1 VCIYGFSVFINE
13 LVGNL
18 NPTHHNL
25 TFMKLEKIIIKNF
38 RRISEA
44 EITLESS
51 SFLIGPN
58 NSGKT
63 SVIDA
68 IDALLSLKSEK
79 VTEADFRQMDNGT
92 RSDTLELTGV
102 FSNIADEISQSRG
115 FKGRVING
123 KFTYKKTYKLSS
135 VGKPRIESF
144 TFPYKLKDAFLAV
157 KKVQELLDLGLSQE
171 IIEDR
176 LDKYGP
182 EDKLKNN
189 WEKDFIEVLDF
200 EIEKDPI
207 AEENP
212 GGFPSNV
219 NSKLPRVIRI
229 PSLVNTTD
237 LDGNGKGL
245 LSECLSLLF
254 DDLLSQTPLANE
266 IQERLTELETQ
277 MNPATEGSLIKQLT
291 VDINQIIAS
300 VFPSCGIE
308 IKPNLQNLSDI
319 LKPKYE
325 VSLFSNVKT
334 RIDKQGTGLIRT
346 TAFAMLRYHSNLK
359 VQRQIETRP
368 ILVAFEEPEIYLHPS
383 AANLLRDTIYS
394 LGSTDQIICNTH
406 SPWMIDLTQEPLS
419 LTKMLIVAD
428 NSVSCKNYG
437 LTSSYSKLPP
447 DDRLRVKMLQLFDD
461 EISRVF
467 FAERIVIV
475 EGDTEILAIK
485 NTLKIIPE
493 LIRKEILFKS
503 QVIRARGK
511 ASIISL
517 VKYLQ
522 DLQIYPYVLH
532 DRDQGTEGATV
543 FNNPIS
549 AAVNDP
555 TRLIL
560 NHENVEDS
568 LGYVAPS
575 KDKPFKAFTVTNNW
589 TSVADIPA
597 EWKAK
602 FEFIFGVSL

>member
-1 VCIYGFSVFINE
+1 
-13 LVGNL
+13 
-18 NPTHHNL
+18 
-25 TFMKLEKIIIKNF
+25 MKLEKIIIKNF
-38 RRISEA
+38 RRISIA
-44 EITLESS
+44 EITLASS

-79 VTEADFRQMDNGT
+79 VTEADFRQMDDGT
-92 RSDTLELTGV
+92 RADTLELTGV
-102 FSNIADEISQSRG
+102 FTNISDEISQSRG

-123 KFTYKKTYKLSS
+123 NFTYKKTYKLNT
-135 VGKPRIESF
+135 VGKPKIESF
-144 TFPYKLKDAFLAV
+144 TFPYKLKEAFSGA
-157 KKVQELLDLGLSQE
+157 KKIQDLLDLGITTE
-171 IIEDR
+171 IIMDR
-176 LDKYGP
+176 LNKNGP
-182 EDKLKNN
+182 DEKLGKN

-200 EIEKDPI
+200 EINQEPI

-212 GGFPSNV
+212 GGFPPNV
-219 NSKLPRVIRI
+219 NSKLPRIIRI
-229 PSLVNTTD
+229 PSLVSTSD
-237 LDGNGKGL
+237 FDGNSKGL

-254 DDLLSQTPLANE
+254 DDLLSQNLLANE
-266 IQERLTELETQ
+266 IQDRLTELETQ

-291 VDINQIIAS
+291 IDINQIIAS

-334 RIDKQGTGLIRT
+334 KIDKQGTGLIRT

-359 VQRQIETRP
+359 VQKQLETRP

-419 LTKMLIVAD
+419 LTKMINLID
-428 NSVSCKNYG
+428 NTVTCKNYG
-437 LTSSYSKLPP
+437 LTSSFAKLPAE
-447 DDRLRVKMLQLFDD
+447 DKLRVKMLQLFDD

-467 FAERIVIV
+467 FADRIVIV

-493 LIRKEILFKS
+493 PIRKDILFKS

-522 DLQIYPYVLH
+522 DLEIYPYVMH
-532 DRDQGTEGATV
+532 DRDQGTPGAEV

-549 AAVNDP
+549 VAVNDA
-555 TRLIL
+555 TRLTL
-560 NHENVEDS
+560 NCENVEDT

-575 KDKPFKAFTVTNNW
+575 VDKPFKAFTITNSWVTI
-589 TSVADIPA
+589 ADIPT

-602 FEFIFGVSL
+602 FEFVFGVTL

>member
-1 VCIYGFSVFINE
+1 
-13 LVGNL
+13 
-18 NPTHHNL
+18 
-25 TFMKLEKIIIKNF
+25 MKLDKIIIKNF

-44 EITLESS
+44 EITLASS

-79 VTEADFRQMDNGT
+79 VTEADFRQMDDGS
-92 RSDTLELTGV
+92 RADTLELTGV
-102 FSNIADEISQSRG
+102 FSNISDEISQSRG

-123 KFTYKKTYKLSS
+123 NFTYKKTYKLSA
-135 VGKPRIESF
+135 VGRPKIESF
-144 TFPYKLKDAFLAV
+144 TYPYKLKEAFLSA
-157 KKVQELLDLGLSQE
+157 KKIQELLDLGITAE
-171 IIEDR
+171 IIQDR
-176 LDKYGP
+176 LDKNGP
-182 EDKLKNN
+182 EEKLGKN

-200 EIEKDPI
+200 ETDKEPI

-229 PSLVNTTD
+229 PSLVSTSD
-237 LDGNGKGL
+237 LDGNSKGL

-254 DDLLSQTPLANE
+254 EDLLSQNLLANE
-266 IQERLTELETQ
+266 IQDRLTELETQ

-291 VDINQIIAS
+291 SDINQIIAS

-325 VSLFSNVKT
+325 VSLFSNVRTK
-334 RIDKQGTGLIRT
+334 IDKQGTGLIRT

-359 VQRQIETRP
+359 VHKQLETRP

-419 LTKMLIVAD
+419 LTKMIILGD
-428 NSVSCKNYG
+428 NTVTCKNYG
-437 LTSSYSKLPP
+437 VTSSFAKLPA
-447 DDRLRVKMLQLFDD
+447 DDKLRVKMLQLFDD

-467 FAERIVIV
+467 FADRIVIV

-493 LIRKEILFKS
+493 SIRKDILFKS

-517 VKYLQ
+517 VKYLH
-522 DLQIYPYVLH
+522 DLEIYPYVMH
-532 DRDQGTEGATV
+532 DRDQGTPGAEV
-543 FNNPIS
+543 FNNPI
-549 AAVNDP
+549 ATAVNDA
-555 TRLIL
+555 TRLTL
-560 NHENVEDS
+560 NHENVEDA
-568 LGYVAPS
+568 LGYTAPTV
-575 KDKPFKAFTVTNNW
+575 DKPFKAFTVTNSW
-589 TSVADIPA
+589 TSVADIPE
-597 EWKAK
+597 EWKVK
-602 FEFIFGVSL
+602 FEFIFGVTL